1 MLPICFHIGKTYS
14 EFGGKN
20 QLTNKPEMTEKKR
33 VFYERLSKYSD
44 AC

>member
-1 MLPICFHIGKTYS
+1 MSIRFHTGKTYS

-20 QLTNKPEMTEKKR
+20 QLTNKTEMREKS